1 MQVFDFDKR
10 FCIANDFYAGMVFFF
25 FFLGVASK

>member
-10 FCIANDFYAGMVFFF
+10 FCIANDFYAGMVFL